1 MPFHGHLKSNLKWSK
16 ITNKNLKT
24 KKFFF
29 LDFSYWS
36 FMKQYENQQHFLN
49 NNFYSIMFSKVD
61 GFNSCISEK
70 IFNQALLDKDI
81 INQRSRYM
89 CGFIDHLGIVC
100 ENI

>member
-1 MPFHGHLKSNLKWSK
+1 
-16 ITNKNLKT
+16 
-24 KKFFF
+24 
-29 LDFSYWS
+29 
-36 FMKQYENQQHFLN
+36 
-49 NNFYSIMFSKVD
+49 MFSKVD

-81 INQRSRYM
+81 IDQRSRYM